1 MGEKQNRPFTSLSVL
16 RSSLTFR
23 ELDEAGEARTAAN
36 RLASPPTTLFL
47 PRHLPQ
53 QRYNCHEPESKR
65 RVRPSVKAK
74 DVVHEANQ
82 EAEVKHD
89 TRIKVE
95 LECSAA
101 NSQDKKPV

>member
-1 MGEKQNRPFTSLSVL
+1 MNKDRVKGTIDEVMGSAKR
-16 RSSLTFR
+16 R
-23 ELDEAGEARTAAN
+23 AGELTDN
-36 RLASPPTTLFL
+36 TQLQVEGMV
-47 PRHLPQ
+47 Q
-53 QRYNCHEPESKR
+53 QVKGTVEDAWG
-65 RVRPSVKAK
+65 KAK

-101 NSQDKKPV
+101 NSQDNKSA

>member
-1 MGEKQNRPFTSLSVL
+1 MNKDRVKGTIDEVMGSAKR
-16 RSSLTFR
+16 R
-23 ELDEAGEARTAAN
+23 AGELTDN
-36 RLASPPTTLFL
+36 SQLQVEGMV
-47 PRHLPQ
+47 Q
-53 QRYNCHEPESKR
+53 Q
-65 RVRPSVKAK
+65 VKGKVENAWGNAK

-101 NSQDKKPV
+101 NSQDKKPA

>member
-1 MGEKQNRPFTSLSVL
+1 MNKDRVKGTIDEVMGSAKR
-16 RSSLTFR
+16 R
-23 ELDEAGEARTAAN
+23 AGELTDN
-36 RLASPPTTLFL
+36 TQLQVDGMV
-47 PRHLPQ
+47 Q
-53 QRYNCHEPESKR
+53 Q
-65 RVRPSVKAK
+65 VKGKVENAWGNAK

-101 NSQDKKPV
+101 ESQNKKPA

>member
-1 MGEKQNRPFTSLSVL
+1 
-16 RSSLTFR
+16 LTDNTQLQV
-23 ELDEAGEARTAAN
+23 EGMV
-36 RLASPPTTLFL
+36 
-47 PRHLPQ
+47 Q
-53 QRYNCHEPESKR
+53 QVKGKVEDAWG
-65 RVRPSVKAK
+65 KAK

-101 NSQDKKPV
+101 NSQDKKPA

>member
-1 MGEKQNRPFTSLSVL
+1 MNKDRVKGTIDEVMGSAKR
-16 RSSLTFR
+16 R
-23 ELDEAGEARTAAN
+23 AGELTDN
-36 RLASPPTTLFL
+36 SQLQVEGMV
-47 PRHLPQ
+47 Q
-53 QRYNCHEPESKR
+53 Q
-65 RVRPSVKAK
+65 VKGKVEDAWSNAK

-101 NSQDKKPV
+101 ESQNKKPA